1 MSYSNPFEYF
11 ADWFKQANNTLI
23 DKPNAMVLST
33 ISDKQSPASRVVL
46 LSSYDSEG
54 FVFHTNYNS
63 HKASHLLHNHNASLL
78 FWWDE
83 LGYQIR
89 IEGRVEKTSNKESD
103 EYFAG
108 RLRGSQIGAW
118 SSNQSSIINGRAEL
132 EEKVKK
138 YSNEFKDQNVKRP
151 DFWGGYRLIPD
162 YFEFWINRESRLHD
176 RIEYRIKNNQAW
188 TQAILAP

>member
-11 ADWFKQANNTLI
+11 ADWFKQANDTSI

-33 ISDKQSPASRVVL
+33 ISDKQSPSSRVVL

-63 HKASHLLHNHNASLL
+63 HKASHLMHCHNASLL

-89 IEGRVEKTSNKESD
+89 IEGQIKKTSSKESD
-103 EYFAG
+103 QYFAG
-108 RLRGSQIGAW
+108 RPRGSQIGAW
-118 SSNQSSIINGRAEL
+118 SSHQSSIIDSRAEL
-132 EEKVKK
+132 EAKVEM
-138 YSNEFKDQNVKRP
+138 YSEEFKGQDVKRP
-151 DFWGGYRLIPD
+151 PFWGGYRLKPD

-176 RIEYRIKNNQAW
+176 RFEYRIQKNQEW
-188 TQAILAP
+188 SQVILAP